1 MILVKKLSSTLI
13 IFHLGSTQRDEFS
26 NPVWFTPVLVVVCII
41 TAIKVEQQH
50 ELLRLSFY
58 F

>member
-50 ELLRLSFY
+50 ELLRL
-58 F
+58 